1 MWIKGGWGEHHSEMP
16 EMRPVSLPLPSYSSS
31 VFANFQPVQTSCD
44 FWVRNLTRCWQHILL
59 LLINP
64 FTPKIL
70 VSFFFPVNDTSFF
83 KFQLEQ
89 SRVKSDSFRWWMFN
103 SSSLL
108 VILESERAKRPLC
121 FFFFICFWEIISRST
136 CRFSSVNH
144 QHQWTSYC
152 QDFWANTCL
161 IWDRLT
167 CLRKEPAEKKKK
179 EPVNDLLLPYPPP
192 QSPSAPFPWLEY
204 PFMTPWIINGNHVPV
219 KLVVKG

>member
-1 MWIKGGWGEHHSEMP
+1 MWITGEWGEHHSEMP

-89 SRVKSDSFRWWMFN
+89 SRVKSNSFRWWMFN

-108 VILESERAKRPLC
+108 VILESERVKRSLC
-121 FFFFICFWEIISRST
+121 FFFFICFWEIISRTT
-136 CRFSSVNH
+136 CSFSSVNH

-152 QDFWANTCL
+152 QYL
-161 IWDRLT
+161 KISGPI
-167 CLRKEPAEKKKK
+167 PASFGIDWPVWERSPQKKKK
-179 EPVNDLLLPYPPP
+179 KKKRANKWPPP
-192 QSPSAPFPWLEY
+192 SLSLCVTW
-204 PFMTPWIINGNHVPV
+204 
-219 KLVVKG
+219 